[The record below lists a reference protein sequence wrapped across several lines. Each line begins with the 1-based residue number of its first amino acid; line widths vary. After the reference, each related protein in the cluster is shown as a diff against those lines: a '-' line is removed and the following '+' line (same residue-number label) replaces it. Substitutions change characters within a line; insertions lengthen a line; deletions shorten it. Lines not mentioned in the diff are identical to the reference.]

1 MDAELAYLIDPS
13 IMGDAGENWPKLAAP
28 EIAAKIAKP
37 EIGAIYAERMLAIFP
52 GAETALTEE
61 ERRLIVSDERLAKLR
76 EPIKVKW
83 TEAETDAE
91 AEDNALTGEDEEE
104 E

>member
-1 MDAELAYLIDPS
+1 MKKKVENKASAEDAP
-13 IMGDAGENWPKLAAP
+13 PRP
-28 EIAAKIAKP
+28 Q
-37 EIGAIYAERMLAIFP
+37 
-52 GAETALTEE
+52 
-61 ERRLIVSDERLAKLR
+61 V
-76 EPIKVKW
+76 KVKW

>member
-1 MDAELAYLIDPS
+1 M
-13 IMGDAGENWPKLAAP
+13 
-28 EIAAKIAKP
+28 
-37 EIGAIYAERMLAIFP
+37 
-52 GAETALTEE
+52 
-61 ERRLIVSDERLAKLR
+61 SDERLAKLR
-76 EPIKVKW
+76 EPFKVKW